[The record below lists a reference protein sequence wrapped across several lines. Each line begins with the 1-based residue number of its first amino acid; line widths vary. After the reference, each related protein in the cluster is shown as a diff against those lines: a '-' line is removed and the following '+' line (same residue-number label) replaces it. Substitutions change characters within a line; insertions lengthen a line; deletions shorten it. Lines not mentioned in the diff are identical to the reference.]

1 MNSPGETDP
10 NFRWRSERAR
20 GGGGRFLRT
29 PEMGI
34 PIETGG
40 DCFPVA
46 FGFEMMRF
54 RTAAG
59 NLMGGLSSFANGC
72 FVPRSEVIGPA
83 MWATGEVGLQLA
95 VPGAQAAGD
104 LRGGMFPMIQPP
116 IAKAPS

>member
-1 MNSPGETDP
+1 MSVPDGVEAVSFAPRRWGSPSK
-10 NFRWRSERAR
+10 R
-20 GGGGRFLRT
+20 
-29 PEMGI
+29 
-34 PIETGG
+34 G

-59 NLMGGLSSFANGC
+59 NLIGGLSSFANGR

-104 LRGGMFPMIQPP
+104 LCGGMFPMIQPP